1 MTRTGLIVRPATPDD
16 FPSVAGL
23 LDRTFGKRPYEQ
35 RLKLWDW
42 RFHRNPARTD
52 AFPPFLVAEGK
63 GRIVGAHGLIPLR
76 VKAGMRK
83 LNASCSCDLAADPAA
98 RSAGMKLKLA
108 ALSREISPLHLST
121 SANEP
126 ANKITLALGGKEVIS
141 GRRTYIK
148 PLKASG
154 LLRRSLTGKGTPEGI
169 ATAASLA
176 VGMPADWALAID
188 RMARPPGNIPGTLV
202 RNVGAF
208 DGRYDEFW
216 EEMAEDHSILVVR
229 DSSYLNWRYAG
240 YPFPGIQSF
249 ELSRGERL
257 LGFSVIHLGIDEDR
271 LRFAAL
277 LELAGRK
284 TESGVPGHLLGEAIR
299 RAADAGAHY
308 LITRAATP
316 EIESLLPAHGYL
328 RREMNYSPVTYK
340 NNSDVPDESFS
351 QEGNW
356 YLSLGDG
363 DGCHYYDSPSHPGPA
378 GEDG

>member
-1 MTRTGLIVRPATPDD
+1 MTRSGSNVRPAAPDD
-16 FPSVAGL
+16 FPSIAEL
-23 LDRTFGKRPYEQ
+23 LDRTFGKRAYEQ
-35 RLKLWDW
+35 RMRLWNW
-42 RFHRNPARTD
+42 RFDRNPARTD
-52 AFPPFLVAEGK
+52 AFPAFLVIEEK
-63 GRIVGAHGLIPLR
+63 GGIAGAHGLIPLR
-76 VKAGMRK
+76 VKAGTRK

-108 ALSREISPLHLST
+108 ALSREMSPLHIST

-126 ANKITLALGGKEVIS
+126 ANKITLALGGKEVVG

-154 LLRRSLTGKGTPEGI
+154 LMRRSLAGKGTAEGI
-169 ATAASLA
+169 ASAASLA
-176 VGMPADWALAID
+176 IGMPADWALAID
-188 RMARPPGNIPGTLV
+188 RMARPPGKIPGTVV
-202 RNVGAF
+202 RNVASF

-216 EEMAEDHSILVVR
+216 EEMAGDHAILVVR

-284 TESGVPGHLLGEAIR
+284 MESGVPEHLLGEAIR
-299 RAADAGAHY
+299 RAAAAGAHY
-308 LITRAATP
+308 LIARAPTP
-316 EIESLLPAHGYL
+316 ECEALFQDHGYM
-328 RREMNYSPVTYK
+328 RREMKYSPVTYK
-340 NNSDVPDESFS
+340 NNSEVP
-351 QEGNW
+351 QEVFAQDGNW
-356 YLSLGDG
+356 YVSLGDG
-363 DGCHYYDSPSHPGPA
+363 DGCHYYDSPSHPRTG
-378 GEDG
+378 GE